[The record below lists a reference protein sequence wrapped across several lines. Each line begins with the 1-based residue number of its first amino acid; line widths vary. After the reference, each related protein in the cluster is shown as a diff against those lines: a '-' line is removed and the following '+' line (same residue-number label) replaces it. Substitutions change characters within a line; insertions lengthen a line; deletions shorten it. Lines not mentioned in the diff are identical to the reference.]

1 MSNVT
6 KDTIMETMKGLPEEQ
21 QEIILHLT
29 EIFEG
34 EEETINEYIKNELVD
49 R

>member
-6 KDTIMETMKGLPEEQ
+6 KDTIVETIKDLPEEQ
-21 QEIILHLT
+21 QEIILHLA

-34 EEETINEYIKNELVD
+34 EEETILEYCKKEFNS
-49 R
+49 